1 MILTTPVTDFGDTFE
16 ITTSH
21 NILATGS
28 CFANIMG
35 QRLKEVRLNIVV
47 NPTGTLYNPYS
58 IFDLVEI
65 ALYTI
70 TENTDPYSIAE
81 RCINVSPDGIWHSWL
96 GNTMTDGTSR
106 EECIE
111 KCVEAIKSISKII
124 EHLDVWLVTLGTD
137 HCYCIKDNTT
147 PLTCVANCHKAKSD
161 LFVEKILS
169 INEICDRFDFLY
181 TKLKE
186 LRPKMKTLF
195 TLSPY
200 RYVKYGL
207 HQNML
212 SKSRLAL
219 TIEECKHKHKD
230 VYYFAAYEI
239 LNDELR
245 DYRFYDRD
253 MLHPS
258 EIAQEFIWQKFQDL
272 YADKRLKD
280 YLKTA
285 LPLVKMTKHHPMS
298 PLGTTDL
305 KNAIKKRTEE
315 IKKVFPEL
323 KNNWQ

>member
-1 MILTTPVTDFGDTFE
+1 MTLTTPVTDFGDTFE

-35 QRLKEVRLNIVV
+35 ERLKEVRLNIVV

-58 IFDLVEI
+58 IFELVEI
-65 ALYTI
+65 ALSTI
-70 TENTDPYSIAE
+70 TDNIDPYSIIE
-81 RCINVSPDGIWHSWL
+81 KSIIELSDGLWHSWL
-96 GNTMTDGTSR
+96 GNAMTDGTSR

-111 KCVEAIKSISKII
+111 KCVEAIKATSKMI
-124 EHLDVWLVTLGTD
+124 EHLDVWLVTFGTD
-137 HCYCIKDNTT
+137 HYYCLKDNTF
-147 PLTCVANCHKAKSD
+147 PLSCVANCHKAKPD
-161 LFVEKILS
+161 LFVEKTLS
-169 INEICDRFDFLY
+169 ISEICSRFDNLY
-181 TKLKE
+181 FRLKE
-186 LRPKMKTLF
+186 LRPNLKTLF

-212 SKSRLAL
+212 SKSSLAL
-219 TIEECKHKHKD
+219 AIEECRHKHKD

-258 EIAQEFIWQKFQDL
+258 EIAQEFIWQQFHNL
-272 YADKRLKD
+272 YTDKRLKE
-280 YLKTA
+280 YLKATTPLIKMKKHRPLSPCGTA
-285 LPLVKMTKHHPMS
+285 
-298 PLGTTDL
+298 DL
-305 KNAIKKRTEE
+305 QKAIEKRTEE
-315 IKKVFPEL
+315 IKINFPEL